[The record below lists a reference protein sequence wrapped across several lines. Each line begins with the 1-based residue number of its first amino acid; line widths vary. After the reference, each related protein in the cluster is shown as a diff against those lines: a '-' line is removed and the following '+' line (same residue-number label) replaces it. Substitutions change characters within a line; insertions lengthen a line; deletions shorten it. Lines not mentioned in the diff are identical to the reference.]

1 MLIPKGTKVFIGK
14 GDGATSVDGRQIYI
28 NQAKNPTKK
37 ITKKNEK
44 GVDTS
49 IVSAANDTY
58 YNKVYLDCKDSAIW
72 AAAKVGYKLDDG
84 PNNGFYQLGNY
95 LNETLTEILVTVFCK
110 GKKIKTWEELTV
122 TDNVNKTT

>member
-1 MLIPKGTKVFIGK
+1 MSTLEELEKKTEVAKVAY
-14 GDGATSVDGRQIYI
+14 DNAMDAAAD
-28 NQAKNPTKK
+28 AKFAAK
-37 ITKKNEK
+37 IAM
-44 GVDTS
+44 D
-49 IVSAANDTY
+49 AAF
-58 YNKVYLDCKDSAIW
+58 SAIW